1 MVLLPNCLCCDSC
14 DSCES
19 VLSANRLYVQI
30 QSFQFFKWTTIE
42 WADTRQN
49 FFQYQ
54 AGHRRTLAK
63 LFPFGE
69 YSGVFE
75 LTKISSRP
83 SSATWRYNYPAGELL
98 AGDEYLEVQIYRP
111 NFTTASLDMD
121 IRAMFRFIEYADF
134 SQEFT
139 PQRSLFVGG
148 QLLPATSPALT
159 FCYNGEL
166 VQPLYRRS
174 RTLSNFFAR
183 CPCTTAHPWG
193 DPVLC
198 ENTFTAFTDDS
209 YLVAITSTDEKC
221 GPSQQSQTFTSGTE
235 QITASVWV
243 E

>member
-1 MVLLPNCLCCDSC
+1 MVLLPGCLCCDF

-30 QSFQFFKWTTIE
+30 QSFQFFKWTTTE
-42 WADTRQN
+42 WEDTSKN

-63 LFPFGE
+63 LFPGDE

-75 LTKISSRP
+75 LTKTQSLPLNSI
-83 SSATWRYNYPAGELL
+83 WRYNYPSGEIL

-111 NFTTASLDMD
+111 NFTTATLDMD
-121 IRAMFRFIEYADF
+121 IRARFGFIEYGDF

-139 PQRSLFVGG
+139 PERSFFVGG
-148 QLLPATSPALT
+148 QLLPVTSPALT

-166 VQPLYRRS
+166 VQPLYRRA
-174 RTLSNFFAR
+174 RTLANFFAR
-183 CPCTTAHPWG
+183 CSCLQEQPWG

-198 ENTFTAFTDDS
+198 ENTFTTFIDDS
-209 YLVAITSTDEKC
+209 YLIEITSEGEKC
-221 GPSQQSQTFTSGTE
+221 GPSQQNQTFTSGSE
-235 QITASVWV
+235 QLTASVWV